1 MPDQTMLRLP
11 TRLRDRL
18 RRYGMKGQTYAEI
31 LENLMNEVDHKRF
44 IREQQDLLVEAVQ
57 DKDKLT
63 DLRDL

>member
-1 MPDQTMLRLP
+1 
-11 TRLRDRL
+11 
-18 RRYGMKGQTYAEI
+18 MKGQTYAEI